1 MIAATRLAKA
11 LLCLLVQGLIS
22 LTRMSLSFLRLFY
35 QSVYLA
41 LGQIWANKTRSILT
55 TIGIVIGVA
64 SVTAVIAALTG
75 LKAKILTQVETFGT
89 NTIFI
94 SAQRPDKG
102 PMRHVSWSVIR
113 FYPEQFDDMLK
124 HCPSVAKFSRIAWG
138 GERTARYGENSAENV
153 QIRGIEPAYHEIES
167 RPVVL
172 GRTFSVI
179 DDMQVRH
186 VCLIDPK
193 LQKDL
198 HLDRDCIGQ
207 TIRLGS
213 HLFVIVGIIE
223 RQPQM
228 NFGQGNEDYYEV
240 FIPFRTT
247 FKFEQTPWIWAF
259 ASSKSAEVLD
269 EAEAEIRFFLRRTR
283 NVRPTEPDTFRV
295 ESLQSALKTFN
306 KIALVVTMA
315 AGGIVGISLL
325 VGGVGIMNI
334 MLVSVSERTREIG
347 LRKAVG
353 AKKSAILTQFMIE
366 SIVLCF
372 FGGIVGVGVGQLLTK
387 AIANIPKVELDM
399 AYIPFWA
406 IALSFA
412 FAGSVGIFF
421 GMFPAIKAARLDP
434 IEALRHE

>member
-1 MIAATRLAKA
+1 MIALIRAPLA
-11 LLCLLVQGLIS
+11 
-22 LTRMSLSFLRLFY
+22 FFRLFY

-55 TIGIVIGVA
+55 TIGIIIGVA

-94 SAQRPDKG
+94 YPRRPDTG
-102 PMRHVSWSVIR
+102 PLRHASGWSIR
-113 FYPEQFDDMLK
+113 FLPEHFDGLLE
-124 HCPSVAKFSRIAWG
+124 HCPSVECFSRMAG
-138 GERTARYGENSAENV
+138 GGSYTARYGENSAENV
-153 QIRGIEPAYHEIES
+153 YIRGIEPAYHKIES

-172 GRTFSVI
+172 GRTLSFV
-179 DDMQVRH
+179 DDMQVRM
-186 VCLIDPK
+186 VCLIDPR
-193 LQKDL
+193 LQNKL

-207 TIRLGS
+207 TIRLG
-213 HLFVIVGIIE
+213 HHAFVVVGVIE
-223 RQPQM
+223 RRPEL
-228 NFGQGNEDYYEV
+228 NFGQGEQDYYEV
-240 FIPFRTT
+240 FIPFRTV
-247 FKFEQTPWIWAF
+247 FKLREPWIY
-259 ASSKSAEVLD
+259 ASAASKSAEVAE
-269 EAEAEIRFFLRRTR
+269 EARAEISFFLRRTR
-283 NVRPTEPDTFRV
+283 NIKPGEPDTFRV
-295 ESLQSALKTFN
+295 ESLQSMLQTFN
-306 KIALVVTMA
+306 TIALVVTLV
-315 AGGIVGISLL
+315 AGGIVSISLL

-353 AKKSAILTQFMIE
+353 AKKSAILTQFLIE

-372 FGGIVGVGVGQLLTK
+372 VGGLVGIGFGQLLTK
-387 AIANIPKVELDM
+387 AIAGIPNVELDM
-399 AYIPFWA
+399 AYIPLWA

>member
-1 MIAATRLAKA
+1 MKAVILFPILFFRL
-11 LLCLLVQGLIS
+11 L
-22 LTRMSLSFLRLFY
+22 Y
-35 QSVYLA
+35 QSIYLA

-55 TIGIVIGVA
+55 TIGIIIGVA
-64 SVTAVIAALTG
+64 SVTAVIAALSG
-75 LKAKILTQVETFGT
+75 LKAKILRQVETFGT
-89 NTIFI
+89 NTIWI
-94 SAQRPDKG
+94 QVNRPETG
-102 PMRHVSWSVIR
+102 PLRHASWSSLR
-113 FYPEQFDDMLK
+113 FIPENFDGMLE
-124 HCPSVAKFSRIAWG
+124 HCPSVERFSRIAWVG
-138 GERTARYGENSAENV
+138 RWTARYSERSVEDVRVRA
-153 QIRGIEPAYHEIES
+153 IEPAYHEIES

-172 GRTFSVI
+172 GRTFTVI
-179 DDMQVRH
+179 DDMQVRQ

-193 LQKDL
+193 LQNEL

-207 TIRLGS
+207 TVRLG
-213 HLFVIVGIIE
+213 HYLFVIVGVIE
-223 RQPQM
+223 RQPEM

-240 FIPFRTT
+240 FIPFKTA
-247 FKFEQTPWIWAF
+247 FKFNQTPWIWVF
-259 ASSKSAEVLD
+259 AEGKSADVLED
-269 EAEAEIRFFLRRTR
+269 AQAEIRFFLRRTR
-283 NVRPTEPDTFRV
+283 HIRPTEPDTFRI
-295 ESLQSALKTFN
+295 ESLQSALETFN
-306 KIALVVTMA
+306 KIAIMVTLV

-366 SIVLCF
+366 AIVLCF
-372 FGGIVGVGVGQLLTK
+372 VGGFVGVGIGQLLTM
-387 AIANIPKVELDM
+387 AISNIPNAELDM
-399 AYIPFWA
+399 AYIPLWA